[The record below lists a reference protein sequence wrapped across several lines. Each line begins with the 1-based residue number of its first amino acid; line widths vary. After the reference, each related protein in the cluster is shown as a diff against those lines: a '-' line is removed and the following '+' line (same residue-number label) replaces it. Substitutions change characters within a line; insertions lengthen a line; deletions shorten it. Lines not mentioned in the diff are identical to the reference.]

1 MSDSGNGSLSQE
13 RILDAAEYVL
23 GTLDTD
29 ASASLERE
37 LGSDA
42 ALRAE
47 VDYWQERLGALGLAL
62 TPVEPPPEVWRAIA
76 ERAGLSVGAEADVH
90 RASDIRARGPASP
103 APRRSRFW
111 PGLAVAASIVAVVL
125 AALLYNTGRYQQ
137 TETTAQPA
145 YASVVYDKSTGT
157 SWLVTAPEHPQQLVV
172 TAMGRFPLPKGK
184 VMRAWL
190 KPANAAPIYI
200 GTWPYKPGKHRL
212 KLPDNAAR
220 DITQQ
225 PSQLMVTMEDASV
238 PASSSP
244 NGPLLWASP
253 VGRQHTG

>member
-1 MSDSGNGSLSQE
+1 MSDAHNAPLSEE
-13 RILDAAEYVL
+13 RVLDAAEYVL
-23 GTLDTD
+23 GTLEAD
-29 ASASLERE
+29 ASKRLEHE
-37 LGSDA
+37 LAGDA

-47 VDYWQERLGALGLAL
+47 VDYWQGRLGALGLAL
-62 TPVEPPPEVWRAIA
+62 TPVEPPAEVWRAIA
-76 ERAGLSVGAEADVH
+76 QRAGLSLDETAAAGARKDKVTEMGRSSA
-90 RASDIRARGPASP
+90 AG
-103 APRRSRFW
+103 RSRFW
-111 PGLAVAASIVAVVL
+111 PGLAIAASVVALAL
-125 AALLYNTGRYQQ
+125 AALLFNTGLHDQARPA
-137 TETTAQPA
+137 AQPA

-200 GTWPYKPGKHRL
+200 GTWPTTGKHRL
-212 KLPDNAAR
+212 TLPANAAR

-225 PSQLMVTMEDASV
+225 SSQLMVTMEDASV
-238 PASSSP
+238 AASSSP
-244 NGPLLWASP
+244 NGPLLFAAP